1 MIIDHRTYDIKPGCL
16 PKFLQLYGTEGFPVQ
31 LKHLGQPYGYFT
43 VTDIG
48 PLNQVIHLWKY
59 DSLADREAKRGAL
72 QADPAWQAYL
82 AKSGEAGYIARQE
95 NKILK
100 AAPFWMPK

>member
-1 MIIDHRTYDIKPGCL
+1 MIIDHRTYDIRPGCL
-16 PKFLQLYGTEGFPVQ
+16 PKFLQLYGSEGFPVQ
-31 LKHLGQPYGYFT
+31 VKHLGQPFGYFT

-48 PLNQVIHLWKY
+48 PLNQVIHMWKY
-59 DSLADREAKRGAL
+59 GSLADREAKRGAL

-82 AKSGEAGYIARQE
+82 AKSAEAGYVVRQE

-100 AAPFWMPK
+100 AAPFFDLK